1 MKQKTQ
7 MPWLHN
13 KGFDALIREAAQRG
27 VWEDMGNGYITKKPK
42 PKMTD
47 VMISEDNLPDD
58 FGTVR
63 LKVDVTNAGNSP
75 RIHFAEDGVVS
86 ESSPILKE
94 NVLATKALRVQFLAI
109 DPTGKNQTGTPKTWT
124 NKLTIRN
131 KFNEQSR
138 TVELFVAPKGKIKYT
153 LDGSEARNGIE
164 YTQEIKLGNQE
175 ANIYVFA
182 ECDGLEEKR
191 KFSFPK
197 AGSTEVPII
206 KEKPAVL
213 VSQSPKRLDSSAKTY
228 DGLKLAKEKNIEFE
242 HVMLTAG
249 SSPKVITLS
258 LSEIRINAT
267 FIEAALT
274 HLQTL
279 LPPDAPL
286 VMSFKKVYT
295 HTGHDLEQFAKQL
308 SIEIKNG
315 EVEQK

>member
-1 MKQKTQ
+1 MRLFYA
-7 MPWLHN
+7 WL
-13 KGFDALIREAAQRG
+13 
-27 VWEDMGNGYITKKPK
+27 W
-42 PKMTD
+42 
-47 VMISEDNLPDD
+47 
-58 FGTVR
+58 
-63 LKVDVTNAGNSP
+63 
-75 RIHFAEDGVVS
+75 
-86 ESSPILKE
+86 
-94 NVLATKALRVQFLAI
+94 
-109 DPTGKNQTGTPKTWT
+109 
-124 NKLTIRN
+124 
-131 KFNEQSR
+131 
-138 TVELFVAPKGKIKYT
+138 
-153 LDGSEARNGIE
+153 
-164 YTQEIKLGNQE
+164 
-175 ANIYVFA
+175 
-182 ECDGLEEKR
+182 
-191 KFSFPK
+191 
-197 AGSTEVPII
+197 
-206 KEKPAVL
+206 KPAVL

-267 FIEAALT
+267 FIEAALA